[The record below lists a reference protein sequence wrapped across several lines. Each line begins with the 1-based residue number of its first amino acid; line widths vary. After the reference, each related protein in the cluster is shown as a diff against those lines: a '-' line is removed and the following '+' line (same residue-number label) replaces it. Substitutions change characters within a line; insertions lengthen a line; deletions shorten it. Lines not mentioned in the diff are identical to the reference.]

1 MDKAK
6 YKQYVELIRSRLSDY
21 RFYHSVC
28 VAEAAVQLAE
38 RFGAD
43 VEQAYVA
50 GILHDVMKEEE
61 PSVQRAYIEKA
72 GERMSDLEIRIGKV
86 YHQMSGAAYARL
98 ELGITDPD
106 ILHAIR
112 YHTTA
117 RRGMSLLEQIIYL
130 ADFISADRHYK
141 DVETMR
147 AKVDEGLEPGMFY
160 ALTYTL
166 RTWPAGSAHSP
177 GHGRRLQLG
186 AGAPGIMQAA
196 ARSSAFAG
204 TCIR

>member
-1 MDKAK
+1 M
-6 YKQYVELIRSRLSDY
+6 
-21 RFYHSVC
+21 
-28 VAEAAVQLAE
+28 QLAE

-72 GERMSDLEIRIGKV
+72 GERMSNLEIRIGKV

-160 ALTYTL
+160 ALTYTITDL
-166 RTWPAGSAHSP
+166 ARQGSAHSP

-204 TCIR
+204 TCIK

>member
-1 MDKAK
+1 VDKAK

-86 YHQMSGAAYARL
+86 YHQMSGAAYVRL

-106 ILHAIR
+106 ILNAIR
-112 YHTTA
+112 YHTT
-117 RRGMSLLEQIIYL
+117 
-130 ADFISADRHYK
+130 SAP
-141 DVETMR
+141 VERPIQFFCCT
-147 AKVDEGLEPGMFY
+147 
-160 ALTYTL
+160 LT
-166 RTWPAGSAHSP
+166 RSIKS
-177 GHGRRLQLG
+177 
-186 AGAPGIMQAA
+186 
-196 ARSSAFAG
+196 RSSKSSTSRWA
-204 TCIR
+204 

>member
-61 PSVQRAYIEKA
+61 PSAQRAEP
-72 GERMSDLEIRIGKV
+72 
-86 YHQMSGAAYARL
+86 AALPGQR
-98 ELGITDPD
+98 
-106 ILHAIR
+106 
-112 YHTTA
+112 
-117 RRGMSLLEQIIYL
+117 RRG
-130 ADFISADRHYK
+130 
-141 DVETMR
+141 
-147 AKVDEGLEPGMFY
+147 
-160 ALTYTL
+160 
-166 RTWPAGSAHSP
+166 AG
-177 GHGRRLQLG
+177 GV
-186 AGAPGIMQAA
+186 
-196 ARSSAFAG
+196 FAG
-204 TCIR
+204 VCRQRHRCRFASVLP

>member
-72 GERMSDLEIRIGKV
+72 RIFC
-86 YHQMSGAAYARL
+86 ML
-98 ELGITDPD
+98 FGITPP
-106 ILHAIR
+106 
-112 YHTTA
+112 
-117 RRGMSLLEQIIYL
+117 
-130 ADFISADRHYK
+130 
-141 DVETMR
+141 R
-147 AKVDEGLEPGMFY
+147 AGV
-160 ALTYTL
+160 
-166 RTWPAGSAHSP
+166 
-177 GHGRRLQLG
+177 
-186 AGAPGIMQAA
+186 
-196 ARSSAFAG
+196 
-204 TCIR
+204 

>member
-61 PSVQRAYIEKA
+61 PRSE
-72 GERMSDLEIRIGKV
+72 ERRVGK
-86 YHQMSGAAYARL
+86 
-98 ELGITDPD
+98 E
-106 ILHAIR
+106 
-112 YHTTA
+112 
-117 RRGMSLLEQIIYL
+117 
-130 ADFISADRHYK
+130 
-141 DVETMR
+141 
-147 AKVDEGLEPGMFY
+147 
-160 ALTYTL
+160 
-166 RTWPAGSAHSP
+166 
-177 GHGRRLQLG
+177 
-186 AGAPGIMQAA
+186 
-196 ARSSAFAG
+196 
-204 TCIR
+204 

>member
-72 GERMSDLEIRIGKV
+72 GERMSNLEIRIGKV

-147 AKVDEGLEPGMFY
+147 AKVDEGLDYG
-160 ALTYTL
+160 LG
-166 RTWPAGSAHSP
+166 PAGSAHSP

-204 TCIR
+204 TCIK

>member
-106 ILHAIR
+106 ILNAIR
-112 YHTTA
+112 Y
-117 RRGMSLLEQIIYL
+117 Q
-130 ADFISADRHYK
+130 
-141 DVETMR
+141 
-147 AKVDEGLEPGMFY
+147 
-160 ALTYTL
+160 
-166 RTWPAGSAHSP
+166 PAGADYLPGRFHLCRSA
-177 GHGRRLQLG
+177 L
-186 AGAPGIMQAA
+186 
-196 ARSSAFAG
+196 
-204 TCIR
+204 

>member
-72 GERMSDLEIRIGKV
+72 GEQMSDLEIRIGKV
-86 YHQMSGAAYARL
+86 YHQMSGAAYVRL
-98 ELGITDPD
+98 EL
-106 ILHAIR
+106 
-112 YHTTA
+112 
-117 RRGMSLLEQIIYL
+117 
-130 ADFISADRHYK
+130 HYGPGYSQCHS
-141 DVETMR
+141 VSHHR
-147 AKVDEGLEPGMFY
+147 APGY
-160 ALTYTL
+160 E
-166 RTWPAGSAHSP
+166 PAGADYLPGRFHLCRSA
-177 GHGRRLQLG
+177 L
-186 AGAPGIMQAA
+186 
-196 ARSSAFAG
+196 
-204 TCIR
+204 

>member
-106 ILHAIR
+106 ILNAIR

-117 RRGMSLLEQIIYL
+117 RR
-130 ADFISADRHYK
+130 
-141 DVETMR
+141 V
-147 AKVDEGLEPGMFY
+147 
-160 ALTYTL
+160 
-166 RTWPAGSAHSP
+166 
-177 GHGRRLQLG
+177 
-186 AGAPGIMQAA
+186 
-196 ARSSAFAG
+196 
-204 TCIR
+204 

>member
-61 PSVQRAYIEKA
+61 PSVQRAYIKKPA
-72 GERMSDLEIRIGKV
+72 NGCQILKFALERC
-86 YHQMSGAAYARL
+86 
-98 ELGITDPD
+98 
-106 ILHAIR
+106 
-112 YHTTA
+112 
-117 RRGMSLLEQIIYL
+117 II
-130 ADFISADRHYK
+130 K
-141 DVETMR
+141 
-147 AKVDEGLEPGMFY
+147 
-160 ALTYTL
+160 
-166 RTWPAGSAHSP
+166 
-177 GHGRRLQLG
+177 
-186 AGAPGIMQAA
+186 
-196 ARSSAFAG
+196 
-204 TCIR
+204 

>member
-86 YHQMSGAAYARL
+86 YHQMSGAAYVRL

-106 ILHAIR
+106 ILNAIR

-117 RRGMSLLEQIIYL
+117 RRDMSLLEQIIYL

-160 ALTYTL
+160 ALTYTITDL
-166 RTWPAGSAHSP
+166 ARQ
-177 GHGRRLQLG
+177 GRPIHPDTVDTYNWVLERRG
-186 AGAPGIMQAA
+186 
-196 ARSSAFAG
+196 
-204 TCIR
+204 